1 MAKSYPKW
9 ADLPEIDL
17 YLDQVLLYVNQIN
30 QDNHPSDKGLTTSM
44 INNYAKH
51 RKLNKPTKKT

>member
-1 MAKSYPKW
+1 MTKSYPKW

-30 QDNHPSDKGLTTSM
+30 QANHQV
-44 INNYAKH
+44 
-51 RKLNKPTKKT
+51 TKA